1 MKEPAF
7 SEKRCAVRRRG
18 EYLPFASGLCTS
30 GLVTAN
36 VSYHKL
42 GMAYEK
48 SYGTLIRI
56 ADRIE
61 LTEGAE
67 ECNEILIIGALSGS
81 EDYSVQLSPEMTG
94 TTDGYILRADDE
106 SVGQSV
112 VCSALNDYCGK
123 NYRFVSGERKRELL
137 ATETVK
143 NMKPWSDKSSVA
155 VEDGV
160 IIVKLGE
167 EDAN

>member
-1 MKEPAF
+1 
-7 SEKRCAVRRRG
+7 
-18 EYLPFASGLCTS
+18 
-30 GLVTAN
+30 
-36 VSYHKL
+36 
-42 GMAYEK
+42 
-48 SYGTLIRI
+48 
-56 ADRIE
+56 
-61 LTEGAE
+61 
-67 ECNEILIIGALSGS
+67 
-81 EDYSVQLSPEMTG
+81 MTG